1 MATMA
6 EHDPATVGLVASVLR
21 TYVGD
26 CDWTQH
32 AGRAVLDA
40 LTAAGKLA
48 DAAHDARVRAQAG
61 EDAARAAG
69 DLRLRAAYGDDE
81 WISRDEVVRVVRQ
94 VTGAEGEVVDGG

>member
-6 EHDPATVGLVASVLR
+6 DHDPATVELVASVLR

-26 CDWTQH
+26 CDWTPH

-61 EDAARAAG
+61 EDAARAIEAQC
-69 DLRLRAAYGDDE
+69 DCILDSDPCENVTSARIARE
-81 WISRDEVVRVVRQ
+81 
-94 VTGAEGEVVDGG
+94 VTGASGRVVDGG